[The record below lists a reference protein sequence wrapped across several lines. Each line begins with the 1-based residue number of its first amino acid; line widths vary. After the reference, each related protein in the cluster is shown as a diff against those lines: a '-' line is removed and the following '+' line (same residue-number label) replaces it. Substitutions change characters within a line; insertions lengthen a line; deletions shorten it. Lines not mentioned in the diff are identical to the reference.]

1 MCELR
6 ILQQAALNRQL
17 NLSFM
22 QGDAMPRRPKTDS
35 SKKTNSKTNSKTS
48 SEVIEA
54 PTKGWRRV
62 RSHPDY
68 DAHPDGFVRRR
79 ETKRIVGGWVA
90 PATGSRM
97 IALCGEK
104 KKTLPLARVIAEA
117 FVRQPKQSTKRPLR
131 VQYIDGDRGNVR
143 ASNLGW
149 SA

>member
-1 MCELR
+1 M
-6 ILQQAALNRQL
+6 
-17 NLSFM
+17 S
-22 QGDAMPRRPKTDS
+22 RRPKARTDS
-35 SKKTNSKTNSKTS
+35 SKKTNSK
-48 SEVIEA
+48 VIEA

-62 RSHPDY
+62 KSHPDY

-104 KKTLPLARVIAEA
+104 KKTLPLARVIAET
-117 FVRQPKQSTKRPLR
+117 FVRQPRQSTNRPLR
-131 VQYIDGDRGNVR
+131 VKYIDGDRGNVR